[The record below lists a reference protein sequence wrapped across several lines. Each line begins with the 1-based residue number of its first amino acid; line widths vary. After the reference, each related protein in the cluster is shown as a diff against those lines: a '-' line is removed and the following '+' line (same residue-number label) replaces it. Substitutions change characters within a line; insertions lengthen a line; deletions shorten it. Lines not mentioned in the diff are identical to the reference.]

1 MCLDFLESPSK
12 ERLAKHHRAAAARKL
27 SMASSLG
34 SLINTHF
41 LPESATPKALEK
53 KKTRK
58 EEVAEG
64 VSKWKPLIGH
74 DSPPLSVSYVVFPHR
89 LHNQHGSVSPLI

>member
-12 ERLAKHHRAAAARKL
+12 ERLAKHHRAAAARDL

-34 SLINTHF
+34 CLINTHF

-53 KKTRK
+53 NRE

-64 VSKWKPLIGH
+64 ISKWKPLIGW
-74 DSPPLSVSYVVFPHR
+74 S
-89 LHNQHGSVSPLI
+89 